1 MNRKFHRTTIF
12 SIILSA
18 LLFNAQA
25 QQKNASSSVPL
36 PIVPMLIEYEYAPLY
51 LMQFLNGHARYTQI
65 EAVIG
70 KGASPVY
77 QVVLTEKDGRRV
89 WYSNVEAKVK
99 TLNALGR
106 EAHLAAIDYKAIT
119 GDGGRQTH
127 GVAFRDKHGQAIRW
141 RFIPASEPS
150 ERGAGLTPRG
160 NVPGLRLEY
169 RDIGTLA
176 GEGTAAQFGEQVIE
190 AEPWPERSSPP
201 YFVGYRGSIT
211 LGHHGSALALGREE
225 WRVVSAPDSLREG
238 AEWKLVNQHGQH
250 GRERKL
256 RVTALR
262 GDDLT
267 LDESGG
273 ADSSLSLN
281 ARVTPAGWALRSLQL
296 TSAGQTMRLAFTPEL
311 NLAASGETAFQLD
324 QSNQPKLAHGT
335 VTIEKQNGGA
345 RLRWQPKAPDWAR
358 AKAFETIIKI
368 TASGY
373 TVEASPGGRN

>member
-1 MNRKFHRTTIF
+1 MNRKLPRMMACAI
-12 SIILSA
+12 A
-18 LLFNAQA
+18 LLASLFTVRA
-25 QQKNASSSVPL
+25 QQQPAAPARVLL
-36 PIVPMLIEYEYAPLY
+36 PIVPLLVEYEYAPLY
-51 LMQFLNGHARYTQI
+51 LMQFLNGHARYAQI

-77 QVVLTEKDGRRV
+77 QVVLTEKDGRRI
-89 WYSNVEAKVK
+89 WYSNIEAKVK

-106 EAHLAAIDYKAIT
+106 EAHLAAIDYKAIR

-201 YFVGYRGSIT
+201 YFVGYRGSLT
-211 LGHHGSALALGREE
+211 LGHHGSSLALGREE
-225 WRVVSAPDSLREG
+225 WRVLSAPDGLREG
-238 AEWKLVNQHGQH
+238 AEWTLANQH

-281 ARVTPAGWALRSLQL
+281 ARVTPEGWALRSLQL
-296 TSAGQTMRLAFTPEL
+296 TSAGRTMRLAFTPEL
-311 NLAASGETAFQLD
+311 NLTASGEAAFQLD

-368 TASGY
+368 AANGY
-373 TVEASPGGRN
+373 TVEASRN